1 MANKTK
7 FEQVREFHQAFN
19 CAAPEVPTP
28 LSDKLANNRA
38 AFMLEEVIE
47 LLHATAGNDER
58 FELFFNELMDRAKET
73 YIKQGQKPYPKDQL
87 TGQVDSFTDIL
98 YFANGG
104 FVEMGIEP
112 DRIFSIVHE
121 ANMGKIFPDGKPHY
135 NEVGKV
141 IKPDNWE
148 KDHAPEPKIT
158 AEINRQIESGANV
171 HPNIS

>member
-1 MANKTK
+1 MTQKTN

-19 CAAPEVPTP
+19 CPAPEMPTP

-38 AFMLEEVIE
+38 AFILEEVIE
-47 LLHATAGNDER
+47 LLHATAGSDER
-58 FELFFNELMDRAKET
+58 FELFFNDLIDRAKET
-73 YIKQGQKPYPKDQL
+73 YVKQSQKPYPQDKL
-87 TGQVDSFTDIL
+87 TGQVDSFTDIK

-112 DRIFSIVHE
+112 DPIFSIVHE

-141 IKPDNWE
+141 IKPEHWE
-148 KDHAPEPKIT
+148 KDHAPEPKI
-158 AEINRQIESGANV
+158 AREINRQIELGAKRFEK
-171 HPNIS
+171 